1 MKSAVEIERLF
12 LINTLLLL
20 FQALTNCITQLN
32 RLDCESE
39 SEDQNKGGSES
50 DELANGEV
58 GGMIG
63 F

>member
-1 MKSAVEIERLF
+1 M
-12 LINTLLLL
+12 
-20 FQALTNCITQLN
+20 N

-58 GGMIG
+58 GGTIG
-63 F
+63 FWEVGPLCAFLSLSTPMLFSADWISY